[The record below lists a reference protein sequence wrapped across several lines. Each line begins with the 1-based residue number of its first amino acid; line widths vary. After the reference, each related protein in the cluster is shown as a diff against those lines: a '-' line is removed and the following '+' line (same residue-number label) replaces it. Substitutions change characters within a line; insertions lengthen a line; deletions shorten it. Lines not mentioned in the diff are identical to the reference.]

1 MWLRH
6 CRLKR
11 RDKKGLSAT
20 SLLRTHKIDFGIL
33 DRADVTTGKFAKGET
48 IIEKGSPA
56 KEMFLVRT
64 GRVAIHIQRQDGRGD
79 RAGGIFG
86 EMALIDHA
94 PRSASVVAAEDCEL
108 IPIDERLF
116 VILVQDAP
124 YFALDVMR
132 VLAERLR
139 KMNQRL

>member
-1 MWLRH
+1 MTILE
-6 CRLKR
+6 
-11 RDKKGLSAT
+11 
-20 SLLRTHKIDFGIL
+20 THKVDFKIL
-33 DRADVTTGKFAKGET
+33 DRADVKTAKFAKGET
-48 IIEKGSPA
+48 VIDKGSPA

-64 GRVAIHIQRQDGRGD
+64 GRVAIQVGGKTVEEVE
-79 RAGGIFG
+79 AGGIFG

-94 PRSASVVAAEDCEL
+94 PRSASVIAAEDCEL

>member
-1 MWLRH
+1 
-6 CRLKR
+6 
-11 RDKKGLSAT
+11 
-20 SLLRTHKIDFGIL
+20 
-33 DRADVTTGKFAKGET
+33 
-48 IIEKGSPA
+48 
-56 KEMFLVRT
+56 MFLVRF
-64 GRVAIHIQRQDGRGD
+64 GRVAIQVGD
-79 RAGGIFG
+79 QTVEEVEAGGIFG

-94 PRSASVVAAEDCEL
+94 PRSASAVAVEDSEL